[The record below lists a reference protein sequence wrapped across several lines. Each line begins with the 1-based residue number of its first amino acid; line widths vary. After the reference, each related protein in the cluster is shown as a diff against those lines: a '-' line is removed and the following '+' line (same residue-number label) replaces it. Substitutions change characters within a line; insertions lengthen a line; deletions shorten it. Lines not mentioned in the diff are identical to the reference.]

1 MAVYQTRDHL
11 LGRVGY
17 LTDNPAIG
25 PLLDEHYWRPGNGLT
40 HDATLVSL
48 TGERLS
54 GRSLA
59 AACDLS
65 VEAACAVARESIR
78 AAADRPSADGTTL
91 DATIRIVHGAEVVAA
106 NDNSDEH
113 MCGDFE
119 RWIATR
125 YPADSPGGV

>member
-1 MAVYQTRDHL
+1 MAVYQTREHL

-25 PLLDEHYWRPGNGLT
+25 PLLDEHYWRPGNSVT

-65 VEAACAVARESIR
+65 VEAASAAARESIR
-78 AAADRPSADGTTL
+78 AAAARPSPDGATL
-91 DATIRIVHGAEVVAA
+91 DAAIRIVNGAEVVAG
-106 NDNSDEH
+106 NDASDER

-119 RWIATR
+119 RWIESR
-125 YPADSPGGV
+125 YPANSPGGV